1 MSRPTLVRLIVIVAI
16 LVVWESVRELNLI
29 GPLLLASPSEIG
41 AAFAKSWPQ
50 FLTAFQITLVEIVAA
65 LAIAFVLG
73 VSVGLIAGSTVFMSM
88 VSGPLLV
95 SLFAV
100 PLVTWYPLFMV
111 WFGIGG
117 ASKIAYGVVSGFFPV
132 AINTMNGIRNF
143 DQQYVMYGRAIGCSP
158 MQIVARILFPLALP
172 SIIAGLRIGVA
183 LVIIGV
189 IVAEMLGSLRG
200 IGYLITSYRN
210 LYEIGSVYLG
220 ILLSV
225 LCALLAN
232 LGLSALERHF
242 TRWREM
248 QMTQ

>member
-1 MSRPTLVRLIVIVAI
+1 MSRLTLVRLIVIIVI
-16 LVVWESVRELNLI
+16 LLVWESVREFNLVS
-29 GPLLLASPSEIG
+29 PLLLASPSEIG
-41 AAFAKSWPQ
+41 TAFVTSWPQ
-50 FLTAFQITLVEIVAA
+50 FLAAFQVTLGEIVAA

-73 VSVGLIAGSTVFMSM
+73 VGVGLIAGSTAFASM

-100 PLVTWYPLFMV
+100 PLITWYPLFMV

-117 ASKIAYGVVSGFFPV
+117 ASKIAYGAISGFFPI

-143 DQQYVMYGRAIGCSP
+143 DQQYVLYGRAIGCSRL
-158 MQIVARILFPLALP
+158 QIVVRILFPLALP

-200 IGYLITSYRN
+200 IGFLITSYRN

-232 LGLSALERHF
+232 LGLSALERRF

-248 QMTQ
+248 QMTE